1 MALLDLLQA
10 LPTWLAGTL
19 VCGGMLLLALLGLEL
34 VRRLLPDEVRAAHN
48 EIAGFL
54 IAVVGAVYAVLL
66 AFVALDTWNDFTA
79 ARHLVGREAALLG
92 DLIRD
97 AAGLRPE
104 VAGLLRQ
111 DLLAYG
117 EMVVTTEWPRMAG
130 GESPANGLHLL
141 DRIAATLRTHAAA
154 DRGEE
159 VYLATF
165 VDRLNQLYDAR
176 RERVLAARQGL
187 EPFVWTVLLLG
198 TGVVLG
204 FSFLF
209 GPRTR
214 AVHRLL
220 CSLLSLSIALV
231 FVLIVAADR
240 PFHGRPRIAPVPFS
254 LLVGRASEER
264 GETAGA
270 NRLLDP
276 ALGRD
281 PHLPRPAPA
290 PRKDRRG
297 RSWQVRGLSGASLM
311 PASHGWTLNVRV
323 RACGSGQ
330 EHEMAHLLRQHLHAA
345 ARVPRPDHA
354 A

>member
-1 MALLDLLQA
+1 MPSSLLSSPWTRGTISPLSV
-10 LPTWLAGTL
+10 TW
-19 VCGGMLLLALLGLEL
+19 
-34 VRRLLPDEVRAAHN
+34 
-48 EIAGFL
+48 F
-54 IAVVGAVYAVLL
+54 
-66 AFVALDTWNDFTA
+66 
-79 ARHLVGREAALLG
+79 GREAALSG

-97 AAGLRPE
+97 AVGLRPE
-104 VAGLLRQ
+104 VAGVLRQ

-130 GESPANGLHLL
+130 GESPVDALPLL
-141 DRIAATLRTHAAA
+141 DRLAAMLRTHGAA

-159 VYLATF
+159 VFLATF
-165 VDRLNQLYDAR
+165 LDRLNQLYDAR

-240 PFHGRPRIAPVPFS
+240 PFHGRPRIAPEPFE
-254 LLVGRASEER
+254 LIVGRAGDKREESPPIP
-264 GETAGA
+264 T
-270 NRLLDP
+270 
-276 ALGRD
+276 GRE
-281 PHLPRPAPA
+281 
-290 PRKDRRG
+290 
-297 RSWQVRGLSGASLM
+297 W
-311 PASHGWTLNVRV
+311 
-323 RACGSGQ
+323 
-330 EHEMAHLLRQHLHAA
+330 AA
-345 ARVPRPDHA
+345 A
-354 A
+354 

>member
-10 LPTWLAGTL
+10 LPTWLAGTM

-34 VRRLLPDEVRAAHN
+34 VRRLLPDELRAAHN

-54 IAVVGAVYAVLL
+54 IAVVGAIYAVLL
-66 AFVALDTWNDFTA
+66 AFVALDTWNDFTE
-79 ARHLVGREAALLG
+79 ARHLVGREAAFLG

-97 AAGLRPE
+97 AAGLPE

-130 GESPANGLHLL
+130 GESPADGMHLL
-141 DRIAATLRTHAAA
+141 DRIAATLRTHVAA

-159 VYLATF
+159 VYLATV

-198 TGVVLG
+198 TGIVLG

-240 PFHGRPRIAPVPFS
+240 PFHGRSRIAPEPFE
-254 LLVGRASEER
+254 LIVGRAGDKREESPPIP
-264 GETAGA
+264 T
-270 NRLLDP
+270 
-276 ALGRD
+276 GRE
-281 PHLPRPAPA
+281 
-290 PRKDRRG
+290 
-297 RSWQVRGLSGASLM
+297 W
-311 PASHGWTLNVRV
+311 
-323 RACGSGQ
+323 
-330 EHEMAHLLRQHLHAA
+330 AA
-345 ARVPRPDHA
+345 A
-354 A
+354 

>member
-34 VRRLLPDEVRAAHN
+34 VRRLLPDELRAAHN

-54 IAVVGAVYAVLL
+54 IAVVGAIYAVLL

-97 AAGLRPE
+97 AAGLPE

-130 GESPANGLHLL
+130 GESPADGLPLL
-141 DRIAATLRTHAAA
+141 DRLAATLRTHAAA
-154 DRGEE
+154 DHGEE
-159 VYLATF
+159 VFLATV

-176 RERVLAARQGL
+176 RERVLAVKQGL

-198 TGVVLG
+198 TGIVLG

-240 PFHGRPRIAPVPFS
+240 PFHGRPRIAPEPFK
-254 LLVGRASEER
+254 LIVGRSIDQGDREGPPLPTGSERIAS
-264 GETAGA
+264 
-270 NRLLDP
+270 
-276 ALGRD
+276 
-281 PHLPRPAPA
+281 
-290 PRKDRRG
+290 RRIG
-297 RSWQVRGLSGASLM
+297 QSG
-311 PASHGWTLNVRV
+311 
-323 RACGSGQ
+323 
-330 EHEMAHLLRQHLHAA
+330 
-345 ARVPRPDHA
+345 
-354 A
+354 